1 MKNLKFIIV
10 IIFGI
15 LTNSCNL
22 DEDPI
27 FLDETMYD
35 NPQSAKAALDG
46 IYERLTTYDSMERR
60 YWINNGFS
68 GLFIT
73 HRQGNNVNNP
83 HNKNLMALKPVQDL
97 DSERFWR
104 GIYDA
109 IAQANAAIK
118 NISIIENPTTS
129 DELLFNDIVGQDYF
143 VRAWEYFD
151 LTRLFKDIPLLT

>member
-46 IYERLTTYDSMERR
+46 IYEKLTTYDSMERR

-83 HNKNLMALKPVQDL
+83 HNSNLMALKPVQDL

-104 GIYDA
+104 GIYAA
-109 IAQANAAIK
+109 IAQANAAIDAHK
-118 NISIIENPTTS
+118 
-129 DELLFNDIVGQDYF
+129 FNERNV
-143 VRAWEYFD
+143 
-151 LTRLFKDIPLLT
+151 

>member
-46 IYERLTTYDSMERR
+46 IYEKLTIMIQWKDV
-60 YWINNGFS
+60 I
-68 GLFIT
+68 GLIMVF
-73 HRQGNNVNNP
+73 
-83 HNKNLMALKPVQDL
+83 
-97 DSERFWR
+97 
-104 GIYDA
+104 
-109 IAQANAAIK
+109 QAF
-118 NISIIENPTTS
+118 
-129 DELLFNDIVGQDYF
+129 L
-143 VRAWEYFD
+143 
-151 LTRLFKDIPLLT
+151 LLTDRVIMLTILIIVI

>member
-46 IYERLTTYDSMERR
+46 IYEKLT
-60 YWINNGFS
+60 
-68 GLFIT
+68 
-73 HRQGNNVNNP
+73 
-83 HNKNLMALKPVQDL
+83 NL
-97 DSERFWR
+97 
-104 GIYDA
+104 
-109 IAQANAAIK
+109 
-118 NISIIENPTTS
+118 
-129 DELLFNDIVGQDYF
+129 
-143 VRAWEYFD
+143 
-151 LTRLFKDIPLLT
+151 